1 MQVSAI
7 RPGLAA
13 RNQWQA
19 NASLPRRMAS
29 ASLITPTD
37 PRTTPRWPCRDT
49 GISSNPDREDGASIL
64 CVDQLRGS
72 LAAAILS
79 QTRKSHNCD
88 TAGECGRGAS
98 LGIECASA
106 LCING

>member
-13 RNQWQA
+13 RNQWKA
-19 NASLPRRMAS
+19 IASLPGRMAS
-29 ASLITPTD
+29 ASLIAPTD

-64 CVDQLRGS
+64 CVDQQRGS
-72 LAAAILS
+72 LAAATLS
-79 QTRKSHNCD
+79 QTRSHIIATRLAN
-88 TAGECGRGAS
+88 AAVAHRLALS
-98 LGIECASA
+98 APLLCA
-106 LCING
+106 